1 MWHKLEPKDFERLL
15 RSSGAYQAV
24 AAQGA
29 IEIINSLFTKELHLN
44 AQDAQAVQVIQK
56 VAIIETDA
64 AVASAEIRL
73 QETFLLDEL
82 RKKGIE
88 LTGFRFRTR
97 REKGTR

>member
-29 IEIINSLFTKELHLN
+29 IEIINQLFLRELKLSP
-44 AQDAQAVQVIQK
+44 QDAQAVQVIQK
-56 VAIIETDA
+56 MALIETDVA
-64 AVASAEIRL
+64 AASAEIRL

-88 LTGFRFRTR
+88 LTGFRFRPR
-97 REKGTR
+97 RERAA

>member
-29 IEIINSLFTKELHLN
+29 IDIINALFVKELHLGPS
-44 AQDAQAVQVIQK
+44 DAQAVQVVQK
-56 VAIIETDA
+56 VAIIETSEA
-64 AVASAEIRL
+64 AASAEIRL

-88 LTGFRFRTR
+88 LTGFRFRPK
-97 REKGTR
+97 RERLG